1 MIKTDLCTN
10 TSNII
15 TLTSRYQDGLKI
27 YLLLGNFIFWVKKVQ
42 KWKTNAYYLH
52 RISFLMS
59 DSHTPGQEPAKL
71 THSGKV
77 RTFSY
82 SQIISPLVIS
92 IIFDKK
98 SVGWLKIRIRSGHG
112 MT

>member
-15 TLTSRYQDGLKI
+15 TLTFRYQDGLKI

-59 DSHTPGQEPAKL
+59 DSHIPGQEPAE
-71 THSGKV
+71 
-77 RTFSY
+77 
-82 SQIISPLVIS
+82 I
-92 IIFDKK
+92 D
-98 SVGWLKIRIRSGHG
+98 
-112 MT
+112 

>member
-15 TLTSRYQDGLKI
+15 TLTFRYQDGLKI

-59 DSHTPGQEPAKL
+59 DSHIPGQEPAEID
-71 THSGKV
+71 S
-77 RTFSY
+77 FW
-82 SQIISPLVIS
+82 
-92 IIFDKK
+92 K
-98 SVGWLKIRIRSGHG
+98 SLILNLFRHL
-112 MT
+112 